1 MMNRKKHWDT
11 VYAAKASDQLS
22 WYQETPVTSLDL
34 IDQTGVAR
42 EDAIIDVGGGASV
55 LVDHLL
61 ALGYTDLTVLDISG
75 RALRAARRRLSGKA
89 DQVCWIESDIT
100 MLEPQRQY
108 ALWHDRAVFHFLTAP
123 ADRAKYVALLKNSLA
138 TDGFLVI
145 GAFAVDG
152 PARCSGL
159 DVVRYDRQGICAEL
173 GACFRLLGEFA
184 DPHKTPWGAEQK
196 FAFFSFRY
204 LGNDDRH

>member
-1 MMNRKKHWDT
+1 MNRKKHWDT

-184 DPHKTPWGAEQK
+184 ESHKTPWGAEQK

>member
-1 MMNRKKHWDT
+1 MNRKKHWDT

-123 ADRAKYVALLKNSLA
+123 ADRAKYVAILKNSLA

-145 GAFAVDG
+145 GAFAIDG

>member
-123 ADRAKYVALLKNSLA
+123 ADRAKYVAILKNSLA

>member
-1 MMNRKKHWDT
+1 MNRKKHWDT

-55 LVDHLL
+55 LVVHLL

-123 ADRAKYVALLKNSLA
+123 ADRAKYVAILKNSLA

-204 LGNDDRH
+204 LGNDKGP

>member
-1 MMNRKKHWDT
+1 MNRKKHWDT